1 MQKSHARKVRTQ
13 RVSAKPLIQ
22 AISILVVDDDEWI
35 RDLMVHT
42 LTDHGYLVEIASNA
56 EDALRLTRSIPF
68 DLVLSDVRMPGM
80 DGIEFSRI
88 LHRTHPAIPV
98 VLLTGFG
105 HIDLARL
112 ALREGASDFITKP
125 FNLDT
130 ISIIV
135 ERNLE
140 RKRLEVQKAL
150 EQDSLIMFKT
160 IQALVAAID
169 ARQKQTALHSKR
181 VTDIAM
187 ALGKRIGL
195 NNNEMQCMELAAH
208 VHDVGKIAVPDNILN
223 KCGSL
228 TPEEWVTMRIHS
240 EAGADIV
247 GQVNE
252 LSYISDVVRHHHE
265 KVDGSGYPDGLKGES
280 IPVLSRIIAV
290 ADAYECMISD
300 RPYRSRLSEE
310 VALVQLAENAGTQF
324 DKRFVE
330 VFLDMLSRNELTLL
344 TE

>member
-1 MQKSHARKVRTQ
+1 MQRSQSRKAQTQ
-13 RVSAKPLIQ
+13 NTSSLTMQ
-22 AISILVVDDDEWI
+22 SFTTILVVDDDQWI
-35 RDLMVHT
+35 RNLLEESLKDI
-42 LTDHGYLVEIASNA
+42 GYHVETAANA
-56 EDALRLTRSIPF
+56 EDAFRTIRSIPI

-80 DGIEFSRI
+80 DGIEFSRE
-88 LHRTHPAIPV
+88 LHRTHPGIPI

-130 ISIIV
+130 IAIIV

-140 RKRLEVQKAL
+140 RKRLEIQRAL
-150 EQDSLIMFKT
+150 ERDNLIMFKT

-181 VTDIAM
+181 VTHLAM
-187 ALGKRIGL
+187 ALGDRVGL
-195 NNNEMQCMELAAH
+195 NDNEKRCLELAAH

-228 TPEEWVTMRIHS
+228 TEEEWVTMRIHS
-240 EAGADIV
+240 EAGAEIV

-252 LSYISDVVRHHHE
+252 LRYISDVVRHHHE

-310 VALVQLAENAGTQF
+310 IALSRLAECAGTQF

-330 VFLDMLSRNELTLL
+330 VFLEMPRLTDF
-344 TE
+344 T